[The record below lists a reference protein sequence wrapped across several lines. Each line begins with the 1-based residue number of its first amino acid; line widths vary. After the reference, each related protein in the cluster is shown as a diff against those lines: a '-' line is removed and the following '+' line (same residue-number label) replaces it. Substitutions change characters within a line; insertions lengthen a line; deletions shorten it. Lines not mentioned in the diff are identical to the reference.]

1 MRQATP
7 STPTMRRMQDTPG
20 AAAVASTVASWRRA
34 LAQQRDDAIAR
45 FRANPRPEPLLHA
58 LRRATDQA
66 IRKLIC
72 LHRLPPGAALAAVG
86 GYGRGEL
93 YPHSDVDLLVLL
105 RTDPRPEDTE
115 AIAALIAQ
123 LWDLGLDLSHSVRT
137 IAQCRQQASLD
148 VTVQTA
154 LLEARWLAGNRR
166 LVRQLAEVMR
176 ADLDPSGFF
185 QAKRV
190 EMQQRHAHYQN
201 TAYALEPNCKESPGG
216 LRDLQIIQWLA
227 QAAGLGATWHAIA
240 ASGLLT
246 TTELRALQRAERAFK
261 RLRIELHV
269 LAGRREDR
277 LLFDLQPRLAE
288 VYGFR
293 STRTRRA
300 SELLMQRYYWAAR
313 VVSQF
318 HTILLQHIEERL
330 FAPAYD
336 DVRPIDDDFTACNN
350 RLAPRAADGFARKPS
365 LLLRAFLVMQQH
377 AELQGMTAQCL
388 HAMWH
393 ARLRIDQAF
402 RQNPEHRALFIQILQ
417 QPRGVVHALRR
428 MSLLNILPRY
438 LPVFRRVVG
447 QMQHDLFHVYTVD
460 EHSLMVIRNLRRF
473 TLPEYA
479 QEHPLAS
486 ECMAGCQDVWLLYIA
501 ALFHDIAKGRGGD
514 HSALGA
520 RDARRFCVQHGLA
533 ADDTDLVVFLVRQ
546 HLALSLTAQKRDLG
560 DARVIRAFTA
570 LVGTQRRLRALY
582 LLTVADIR
590 GTSPKVWN
598 AWKGKLLDDLY
609 LQTLQALGRGHLEP
623 ADLLAQRKAAAMAD
637 VRRQGLDAGRCEA
650 FWAQLDMAY
659 FLRHD
664 ARDIAWQTMQL
675 HDQAHALAPVVKA
688 RRLSAETLQILVYVQ
703 DRKDLFASI
712 CRYFDEHL
720 FNIQDARIH
729 TTRSG
734 WALDTFI
741 VLLPVH
747 GDAAVQLEKTLED
760 GLTQHLRAHK
770 AMSKPHAMRRGSR
783 RARAFPIVPQV
794 ELLAEDAGEPWRLSL
809 TATDRPGLLY
819 QLAQVFARHDVN
831 LQMAKIMTLGDRIE
845 DVFILQGDALMQ
857 TPQRFE
863 REILHVLSDMPQPG
877 ERSRPDDVKPAGL
890 S

>member
-1 MRQATP
+1 MTHGADMDHAVAAWRGALMRQ
-7 STPTMRRMQDTPG
+7 RHG
-20 AAAVASTVASWRRA
+20 AIKDFHVKHRPQTLLGA
-34 LAQQRDDAIAR
+34 LC
-45 FRANPRPEPLLHA
+45 
-58 LRRATDQA
+58 RATDTA
-66 IRKLIC
+66 IRKLIG
-72 LHRLPPGAALAAVG
+72 LHPLPPGAALAAVG

-105 RTDPRPEDTE
+105 KIDPTPADRE

-123 LWDLGLDLSHSVRT
+123 LWNLGLDLSHSVRT
-137 IAQCRQQASLD
+137 IAQCCEQAALD

-154 LLEARWLAGNRR
+154 LLEARWLAGSRR
-166 LVRQLAEVMR
+166 LVRELAQAMR
-176 ADLDPSGFF
+176 ADLDAPSFF

-190 EMQQRHAHYQN
+190 EMRQRHAHYQN

-227 QAAGLGATWHAIA
+227 QAAGLGTTWKAIA
-240 ASGLLT
+240 ATGLLT
-246 TTELRALQRAERAFK
+246 ATELRALRRAERAFK
-261 RLRIELHV
+261 RLRIELHL

-277 LLFDLQPRLAE
+277 LLFDLQPQLAE
-288 VYGFR
+288 VYGFGA
-293 STRTRRA
+293 TRTRRA

-318 HTILLQHIEERL
+318 HTILMQHIEERL
-330 FAPAYD
+330 FAPAHD
-336 DVRPIDDDFTACNN
+336 DVRPIDADFIACNN
-350 RLAPRAADGFARKPS
+350 RLALRCTDGFARKPA

-402 RQNPEHRALFIQILQ
+402 RQDPAHRALFIQILQ

-428 MSLLNILPRY
+428 MNLLNILPRY

-460 EHSLMVIRNLRRF
+460 EHSLMVVRNLRRF

-486 ECMAGCQDVWLLYIA
+486 ACMAGFQDVWLLYIA

-520 RDARRFCVQHGLA
+520 RDARHFCVQHGLSEED
-533 ADDTDLVVFLVRQ
+533 ADLIVFLVRQ
-546 HLALSLTAQKRDLG
+546 HLSLSRVAQTRDLA
-560 DARVIRAFTA
+560 DARVIRAFTT
-570 LVGTQRRLRALY
+570 LVGTPRRLHALY

-598 AWKGKLLDDLY
+598 AWKAKLLDDLY
-609 LQTLQALGRGHLEP
+609 LQTLQTLGRGPVEP
-623 ADLLAQRKAAAMAD
+623 ADVLAQRKAAALD
-637 VRRQGLDAGRCEA
+637 TIRSQGLDAAHGEA
-650 FWAQLDMAY
+650 FWSQLDVAY

-664 ARDIAWQTMQL
+664 AEEIAWQTMQL
-675 HDQAHALAPVVKA
+675 HDRIHTRGPVVKA
-688 RRLSAETLQILVYVQ
+688 RRLNAQTLQVMVYVQ
-703 DRKDLFASI
+703 DRQDLFASI

-720 FNIQDARIH
+720 WNIQDARIH

-741 VLLPVH
+741 VLLSAS
-747 GDAAVQLEKTLED
+747 GAAATGVEAHLED
-760 GLTQHLRAHK
+760 QLTRHLRSDK
-770 AMSKPHAMRRGSR
+770 GTYKPCAVRRGSR
-783 RARAFPIVPQV
+783 RARVFPIVPQV
-794 ELLAEDAGEPWRLSL
+794 DLVADEAGEPWRLSL

-819 QLAQVFARHDVN
+819 ALAQVFARHGVN
-831 LQMAKIMTLGDRIE
+831 LHMAKIMTLGDRVE
-845 DVFILQGDALMQ
+845 DVFILQGEALAQ
-857 TPQRFE
+857 SPQRFE
-863 REILHVLSDMPQPG
+863 RDVLQ
-877 ERSRPDDVKPAGL
+877 VL
-890 S
+890 